1 MSDEQNLRRKLENKA
16 RSATDCAEEGR
27 AGEAAEAEQGT
38 EWTLHRT
45 LFSTVLLW
53 IKRNILWKFGKFWTV
68 ANWFIE
74 SHVWTRGSHGTES
87 CDEGGTLGDVGWGEE
102 G

>member
-1 MSDEQNLRRKLENKA
+1 MKQQKLNKVRNGRCIA
-16 RSATDCAEEGR
+16 RY
-27 AGEAAEAEQGT
+27 
-38 EWTLHRT
+38 
-45 LFSTVLLW
+45 FLLSC
-53 IKRNILWKFGKFWTV
+53 FGYREIFFWEFFWKFWTV